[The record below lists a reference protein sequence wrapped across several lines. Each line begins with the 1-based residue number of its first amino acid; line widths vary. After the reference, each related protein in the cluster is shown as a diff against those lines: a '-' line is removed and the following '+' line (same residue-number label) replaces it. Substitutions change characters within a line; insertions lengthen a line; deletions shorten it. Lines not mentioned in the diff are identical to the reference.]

1 MRAEPFQIQ
10 NFINGEF
17 VEPISGRYLD
27 NVEPATGK
35 PYSQVADSDA
45 HDVDL
50 AVAAAEKAFSD
61 WSKKTAAERSDFLL
75 RIAGLVERDLEKFA
89 RAESI
94 DTGKP
99 IALARS
105 LDIPRAVANFRFFA
119 TAILHTE
126 SEAHITDNIAFNYTL
141 RQPRGIAGLI
151 SPWNL
156 PLYLL
161 SWKIAPAIAV
171 GNTAIAKPSE
181 LTPMTAYM
189 LCEVAREV
197 GLPNGVLNVVHGTGP
212 NVGSAI
218 TAHPKINTISFTG
231 GTATG
236 RKVAEA
242 CAPLFKKVSLE
253 LGGKNPNIIF
263 ADADLDAAIAGS
275 VRSSFANQGQ
285 VCLCG
290 SRLFVERSAY
300 KNFVERFIDK
310 ASQLCLGDPLD
321 EKTEQGAIVNKTQL
335 EKVKF
340 YVDLA
345 QKEGGKIALGGS
357 APQAPN
363 ERCRE
368 GYFFQPT
375 VITGLS
381 VSCRTNRE
389 EIFGPVITITP
400 FDSEEEV
407 IDHANDVEYGLSS
420 SVWTQNLSRAHRV
433 AERINTGT
441 VWVNCW
447 LVRDLRVPFG
457 GMKQSGVGREGGEE
471 ALALLHRAK
480 KCLHRE
486 VRYLSYENRA
496 EVEDLIARLRG
507 YLWHTSS
514 LEGFRQIHAQNAIKV
529 NRGDLP
535 KAYSQSQYSNCLEE
549 GGISL
554 FDLITHRD
562 RDLIGED
569 LLLLDKWPGVM
580 FRHTP
585 TVFLGMEL
593 SSIASNLLFYPELK
607 RRRGLGGIIPRIEV
621 CHVGDISLDL
631 VKKIGLW
638 VEAKPT
644 DILFYR
650 DVDDAIGAL
659 APKETQ

>member
-1 MRAEPFQIQ
+1 MPAIHMQIELTRIK
-10 NFINGEF
+10 NFIDGQF
-17 VEPISGRYLD
+17 VEAVGGKYLD
-27 NVEPATGK
+27 NMEPATGK

-45 HDVDL
+45 RDVDL
-50 AVAAAEKAFSD
+50 AVAAAEKAFTD
-61 WSKKTAAERSDFLL
+61 WSKTPTAERSRFLM
-75 RIAGLVERDLEKFA
+75 RIADLIERDLEKFA

-99 IALARS
+99 ISLARS
-105 LDIPRAVANFRFFA
+105 LDIPRAIANFRFFA

-126 SEAHITDNIAFNYTL
+126 SQAHIMDNVAFNYTL

-189 LCEVAREV
+189 LCEIVREA

-212 NVGSAI
+212 KVGAAI

-231 GTATG
+231 GTVTG

-290 SRLFVERSAY
+290 SRVFVERSVY
-300 KNFVERFIDK
+300 KDFVDRFINK
-310 ASQLCLGDPLD
+310 ASQLKQGDPLD
-321 EKTEQGAIVNKTQL
+321 EKTEQGAIVNKAQL
-335 EKVKF
+335 DKIKF

-345 QKEGGKIALGGS
+345 KKEGGKVTLGGS
-357 APQAPN
+357 APKPPN
-363 ERCRE
+363 DRCRD
-368 GYFFQPT
+368 GYFFPPT
-375 VITGLS
+375 VITGLP
-381 VSCRTNRE
+381 VACRINRE
-389 EIFGPVITITP
+389 EIFGPIVTITP

-407 IDHANDVEYGLSS
+407 IYHANDVEYGLSS

-441 VWVNCW
+441 VWINCW

-471 ALALLHRAK
+471 ALRFFTEPKNVCIAK
-480 KCLHRE
+480 
-486 VRYLSYENRA
+486 
-496 EVEDLIARLRG
+496 
-507 YLWHTSS
+507 
-514 LEGFRQIHAQNAIKV
+514 
-529 NRGDLP
+529 
-535 KAYSQSQYSNCLEE
+535 
-549 GGISL
+549 
-554 FDLITHRD
+554 
-562 RDLIGED
+562 
-569 LLLLDKWPGVM
+569 
-580 FRHTP
+580 
-585 TVFLGMEL
+585 
-593 SSIASNLLFYPELK
+593 
-607 RRRGLGGIIPRIEV
+607 
-621 CHVGDISLDL
+621 
-631 VKKIGLW
+631 
-638 VEAKPT
+638 
-644 DILFYR
+644 
-650 DVDDAIGAL
+650 
-659 APKETQ
+659 